1 MEDIEHRTNEGRE
14 ILQDQLMYIKTEA
27 DAFLGALKGFRR
39 DLALSAKAT
48 GGMIHGEFKETATII
63 AVPPLSDGMSFADLR
78 AMLHIC
84 TEAFFGTIMEEGVL
98 EKMNKDQ
105 KITFLEEVDI
115 THKNLTDVSETAKR
129 LYESIK
135 TAGYEF
141 DVFNSQNLDAEHT
154 ECNILF
160 NRDALNVAMETSRA
174 LSEYAVR
181 LDIDLMEAKK

>member
-14 ILQDQLMYIKTEA
+14 ILKDQLMYIKTEA

-63 AVPPLSDGMSFADLR
+63 AVPPLLDGMSFADLR

-84 TEAFFGTIMEEGVL
+84 TEAFFGKIVFESGSR
-98 EKMNKDQ
+98 KDSE
-105 KITFLEEVDI
+105 IEI
-115 THKNLTDVSETAKR
+115 IHKNLIDVSETAKR
-129 LYESIK
+129 LYEIIK
-135 TAGYEF
+135 TAGFEF
-141 DVFNSQNLDAEHT
+141 DVFNSQNLEAEHI

-160 NRDALNVAMETSRA
+160 NRDALNVAMETARA

-181 LDIDLMEAKK
+181 LDIDLMEGKK